1 MRMNCRQAKDAS
13 MAIRKARLER
23 STLSFDDK
31 ALLENISDRITGA
44 IENHRDCVTIDIGSQ
59 LQPTMSHRLVELIK
73 DHCKANEYVVTVSE
87 HFLDDRR
94 YLTISGW

>member
-1 MRMNCRQAKDAS
+1 

-23 STLSFDDK
+23 SPLSFDDK
-31 ALLENISDRITGA
+31 ALLEN